1 MTPRNRIRH
10 ECQNEERERYLEY
23 NNYNSVIKCKILIN
37 ATLGLIETLE
47 KKYVICTL
55 KNETI
60 LYSRVSE
67 E

>member
-47 KKYVICTL
+47 KKICHMYL
-55 KNETI
+55 
-60 LYSRVSE
+60 E
-67 E
+67 ERNNIVQ